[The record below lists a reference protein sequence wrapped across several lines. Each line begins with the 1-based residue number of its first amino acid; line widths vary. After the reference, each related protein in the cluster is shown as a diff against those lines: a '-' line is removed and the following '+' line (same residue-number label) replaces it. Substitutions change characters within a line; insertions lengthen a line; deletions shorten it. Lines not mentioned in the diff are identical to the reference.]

1 MPESFLVTLFHG
13 LHKKFFPLLVH
24 QTGVESLVEALR
36 GKDMLVEGLEDD
48 AIDKDRLENL
58 GDVERQR
65 VATLF
70 SQIFYAV

>member
-1 MPESFLVTLFHG
+1 MAFTKS
-13 LHKKFFPLLVH
+13 FFPLLVH
-24 QTGVESLVEALR
+24 QTGVESLVETLR

-65 VATLF
+65 VATLAW
-70 SQIFYAV
+70 SV